1 MRFTLPREAGTNVLH
16 DLVKTMKPLSK
27 LLNEAGQVTRWP
39 TKPKEKTLVVEYLAE
54 KFSQNEDYSEQDVNG
69 ILRTWHTFSDW
80 ALLRR
85 ELFERGFLG
94 RDKNGSSYWRTEEAV
109 TNHEEKQ

>member
-1 MRFTLPREAGTNVLH
+1 
-16 DLVKTMKPLSK
+16 MKN

-39 TKPKEKTLVVEYLAE
+39 SKPKEKTLVIEYLAS
-54 KFSQNEDYSEQDVNG
+54 KFSQNEAYSEKDVNE
-69 ILRTWHTFSDW
+69 LLKTWHTFSDW

-94 RDKNGSSYWRTEEAV
+94 RDKNGSSYWRTDKETQEEQA
-109 TNHEEKQ
+109 

>member
-1 MRFTLPREAGTNVLH
+1 
-16 DLVKTMKPLSK
+16 MKGLQK

-39 TKPKEKTLVVEYLAE
+39 TKPKEKTLVIEYLAT
-54 KFSQNEDYSEQDVNG
+54 KFSQDEDYSEQDVNEV
-69 ILRTWHTFSDW
+69 LKHWHTFSDW

-94 RDKNGSSYWRTEEAV
+94 RDKDGSSYWKTAKETTFLGEPS
-109 TNHEEKQ
+109 